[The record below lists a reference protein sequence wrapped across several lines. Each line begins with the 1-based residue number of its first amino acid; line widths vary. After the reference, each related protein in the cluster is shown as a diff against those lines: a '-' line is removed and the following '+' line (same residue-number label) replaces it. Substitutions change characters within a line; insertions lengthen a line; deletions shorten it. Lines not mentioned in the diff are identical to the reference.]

1 MKFLLQIH
9 RIKLQDYIQ
18 CGLIVAD
25 KYLGDEIE
33 KDIQSINP
41 DYLVLSN
48 GYIDDLDEY
57 QILLELIL
65 TADEKEKLQKVDD
78 IYYMGFPLPLT
89 RIKKI
94 YVQNENIKNH
104 IIVNI
109 QTSEKGFLSDK
120 LFDVYLNGEENI
132 FIKKSYVDFRL
143 NIENNDYSTQIRLF
157 DKRLGMYCFMKN
169 TNIYYT
175 NDTGVI
181 SNYSDN
187 FLAIFKECLDDKL
200 DSSKISSILKENEKF
215 RILLYSNK
223 QIDKEFIEE
232 IYNEIQDLEIKEIF
246 SKILEPNNILKTLPL
261 LLEKKACIYYFI
273 CLLYYFRQK
282 DSNKK
287 DNFKIEIKNLIPKN
301 IAETALA
308 ILGIY
313 FGYKILRANEKIEL
327 HDEVYNQIFGNIF
340 NIKFKLDTKFDYIV
354 LETLYLRSFYK
365 ELGRDF
371 EYLEYPQN
379 VENNINFTKEEDFKQ
394 NYKYEEI
401 ETFFDKVFFRIT
413 KIDGIKN
420 V

>member
-9 RIKLQDYIQ
+9 RIKLQDYVQ
-18 CGLIVAD
+18 SALIAPD

-33 KDIQSINP
+33 KDIQSKNP
-41 DYLVLSN
+41 DYLILSD
-48 GYIDDLDEY
+48 GYFDELEEY

-65 TADEKEKLQKVDD
+65 TDDEKKKLQKIDD
-78 IYYMGFPLPLT
+78 IYYMDFPLPIT

-94 YVQNENIKNH
+94 YVQNEDIENH

-109 QTSEKGFLSDK
+109 NTSEKGFLPDR
-120 LFDVYLNGEENI
+120 LFDVFMNNDENI
-132 FIKKSYVDFRL
+132 FTKKNYADLKSDTK
-143 NIENNDYSTQIRLF
+143 ENDYTTESNLF

-181 SNYSDN
+181 SNYSYN
-187 FLAIFKECLDDKL
+187 FLSTFKECLDDKL
-200 DSSKISSILKENEKF
+200 DSSKLSSVLKENDKF
-215 RILLYSNK
+215 RTLLYSNE
-223 QIDKEFIEE
+223 QINKEFMEE
-232 IYNEIQDLEIKEIF
+232 IYNEIEDLEIKEIF

-261 LLEKKACIYYFI
+261 LLEKEAYIYYFI
-273 CLLYYFRQK
+273 CLVYYFRQK

-287 DNFKIEIKNLIPKN
+287 DNFKIEIKNLIPEN

-313 FGYKILRANEKIEL
+313 FGYKILRANERIEL
-327 HDEVYNQIFGNIF
+327 NDEVYNQIFGNMF
-340 NIKFKLDTKFDYIV
+340 NLKFKLDTKFDYIV

-371 EYLEYPQN
+371 EYLEYPQSI
-379 VENNINFTKEEDFKQ
+379 ENNISFTNEEDFKQ
-394 NYKYEEI
+394 NYKYEEL
-401 ETFFDKVFFRIT
+401 ETCFDKSFFKIT
-413 KIDGIKN
+413 KIDGGR
-420 V
+420 

>member
-1 MKFLLQIH
+1 MKFLLLIH

-354 LETLYLRSFYK
+354 LETLYQRSFYK

>member
-354 LETLYLRSFYK
+354 LETLYQRSFYK

>member
-187 FLAIFKECLDDKL
+187 FLSIFKECLDDKS
-200 DSSKISSILKENEKF
+200 DSSKLSAVLKENDKF
-215 RILLYSNK
+215 RTILYSNE
-223 QIDKEFIEE
+223 QINKEFIEE

-354 LETLYLRSFYK
+354 LETLYQRSFYK